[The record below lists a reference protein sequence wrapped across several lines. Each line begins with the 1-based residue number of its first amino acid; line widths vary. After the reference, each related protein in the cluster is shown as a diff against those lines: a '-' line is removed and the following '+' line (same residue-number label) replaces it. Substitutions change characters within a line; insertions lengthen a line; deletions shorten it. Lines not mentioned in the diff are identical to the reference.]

1 VTTDQGKIKQVAWTL
16 HKRKTTKYMGDEH
29 DSWLE
34 GIGVDIGIISESVA
48 RPAESTENQN
58 SIEPLSSGQA
68 AAPTISTKS
77 NGDGS
82 FTVTG
87 SGFLQ
92 NSGVTM
98 RVVDDA
104 LNQFFFQTTSD
115 SQGRISVSTAS
126 ICQRAGNVHFSAT
139 DGRRDSSD
147 LTGNLWS
154 NTTTTA
160 CPAGTPP
167 DKGDDDPD
175 PGDTNPAPGEDS
187 PGTAEEGDD

>member
-1 VTTDQGKIKQVAWTL
+1 
-16 HKRKTTKYMGDEH
+16 MGDEQ

-34 GIGVDIGIISESVA
+34 GLGVDVGGILESAPETVASFGNEISSA
-48 RPAESTENQN
+48 
-58 SIEPLSSGQA
+58 PLSSGQA

-82 FTVTG
+82 FTITG

-115 SQGRISVSTAS
+115 AQGRISVSTAS
-126 ICQRAGNVHFSAT
+126 ICQRAGDVHFSAT
-139 DGRRDSSD
+139 DGRHDTSD

-160 CPAGTPP
+160 CPKDAPP
-167 DKGDDDPD
+167 PEKGDDDPD
-175 PGDTNPAPGEDS
+175 PGDQNPAPGQDS
-187 PGTAEEGDD
+187 PGTTEETVD